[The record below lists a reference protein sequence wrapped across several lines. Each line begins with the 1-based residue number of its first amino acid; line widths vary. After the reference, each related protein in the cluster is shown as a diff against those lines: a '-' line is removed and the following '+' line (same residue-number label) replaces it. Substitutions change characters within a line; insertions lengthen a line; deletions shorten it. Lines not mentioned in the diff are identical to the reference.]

1 MKSIIGRPRWRRN
14 AVAAMTASLALV
26 ASACGGPGGGGSGDG
41 DATGVTDDTIKIGST
56 QPLTGPAAPGY
67 APISK
72 AMKAYYS
79 YVNDNGGVNGRKIA
93 LTVEDDAYNP
103 AQTLEKT
110 RKLVQQDKVF
120 AMVGSLGTAP
130 HSTVLDFLNEN
141 KVPDLMV
148 SSGSMSWNQPEKYPW
163 TFGWQVD
170 YWREGKVMANYVKEN
185 FAGKKYC
192 TFGQSDDLGSDGAAG
207 VESVLGKGALKVKEQ
222 YSATNQNVAPQIG
235 KLQAGGCEV
244 IFSFAIP
251 GFTSLALGTA
261 AKLGYRPQWVMSSVG
276 ADPVALKGYLGAN
289 AEALLKPTIG
299 ISYMPLLDDDN
310 PWIDLF
316 KQIHEK
322 YNKGQVLDM
331 TTLHG
336 YMMSYAALQPIA
348 AAGKDLTREGVIEAL
363 EKGIDRGPSS
373 TPFAYSKD
381 NHSGQTGAFMTR
393 LEGLTPVR
401 ITPTYVTDDSDGP
414 LEKFEDGPEP
424 VKNKGIPTAD

>member
-1 MKSIIGRPRWRRN
+1 MKSTIGRPRWRRN

-170 YWREGKVMANYVKEN
+170 YWREGKIMANYVKEN

-222 YSATNQNVAPQIG
+222 YPRPTRTSHRRSASCRRVAVKSSSASRSRASPRWLWAPRPSWATAPVG
-235 KLQAGGCEV
+235 HV
-244 IFSFAIP
+244 
-251 GFTSLALGTA
+251 LG
-261 AKLGYRPQWVMSSVG
+261 RC
-276 ADPVALKGYLGAN
+276 
-289 AEALLKPTIG
+289 
-299 ISYMPLLDDDN
+299 
-310 PWIDLF
+310 
-316 KQIHEK
+316 
-322 YNKGQVLDM
+322 
-331 TTLHG
+331 
-336 YMMSYAALQPIA
+336 
-348 AAGKDLTREGVIEAL
+348 
-363 EKGIDRGPSS
+363 
-373 TPFAYSKD
+373 
-381 NHSGQTGAFMTR
+381 
-393 LEGLTPVR
+393 
-401 ITPTYVTDDSDGP
+401 
-414 LEKFEDGPEP
+414 
-424 VKNKGIPTAD
+424 